1 MKKNIV
7 DIASRMAAKYMHGKR
22 HGSGRYAWEH
32 PGDVV
37 KYLQRLGV
45 GDAQILATAWL
56 HDVLEDGTL
65 EGYPVDYSSI
75 LDELIRDYGEEDLPT
90 RVMNDVMCLSHQTN
104 EPKSA
109 YLSNLATVSE
119 DARLVKCADR
129 ICNLREGVDT
139 FKRDRWIRYIG
150 ETYYFIYPLTK
161 GLEHQEVLQKDLLA
175 AAGARN
181 LA

>member
-7 DIASRMAAKYMHGKR
+7 DIASRMAAKYMPGKR
-22 HGSGRYAWEH
+22 QGSGRHAWEH

-37 KYLQRLGV
+37 AYLQGLGV
-45 GDAQILATAWL
+45 DDSQTLAVAWL
-56 HDVLEDGTL
+56 HDILEDGML
-65 EGYPVDYSSI
+65 DGYSVDYSSI
-75 LDELIRDYGEEDLPT
+75 LDELIRDYGEEDLPVQ
-90 RVMNDVMCLSHQTN
+90 VMNIVQSLSHQTN

-109 YLSNLATVSE
+109 YLASLAEASE
-119 DARLVKCADR
+119 EAKLVKCADR

-161 GLEHQEVLQKDLLA
+161 GLKYREVLQKDLLA

-181 LA
+181 L